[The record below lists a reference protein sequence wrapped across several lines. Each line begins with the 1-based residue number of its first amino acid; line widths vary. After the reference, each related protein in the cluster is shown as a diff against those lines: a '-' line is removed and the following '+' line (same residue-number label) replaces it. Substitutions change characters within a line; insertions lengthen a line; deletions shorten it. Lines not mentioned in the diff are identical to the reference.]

1 MNKKEFIDFARENLL
16 SSHQARHITGQ
27 SRAAFNQS
35 VTNGYLKPALE
46 LKESDTRVLRLY
58 FQDEVIA
65 YKEKMSDW
73 QAARKKIKSIY
84 IVYTSCYNKGIKGG
98 KAYDHR

>member
-1 MNKKEFIDFARENLL
+1 LDFYAIVNVRCFIMNKKEFIDFARENLL

-73 QAARKKIKSIY
+73 QAARKK
-84 IVYTSCYNKGIKGG
+84 
-98 KAYDHR
+98 